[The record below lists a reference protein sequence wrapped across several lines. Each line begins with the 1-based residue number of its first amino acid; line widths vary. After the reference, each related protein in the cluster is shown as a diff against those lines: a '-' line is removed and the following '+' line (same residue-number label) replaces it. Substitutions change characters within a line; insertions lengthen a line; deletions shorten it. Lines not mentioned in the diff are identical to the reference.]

1 MRKLAGLVCLTSMI
15 FFAASSGVA
24 KTLPSAKSRPGTL
37 VIVLKDGH
45 RQVFNLSDILRV
57 EFPAATDATT
67 AASPTSNSQPSRGRF
82 LGKWAVGDG
91 HGRTFYITLDEG
103 GDAQRSMGNMH
114 GKWEYVNGE
123 AQITWD
129 DGARDAIRKVGSNF
143 QKFAYQQGKPFT
155 DLPYNVTSAQ
165 NTTPHP
171 I

>member
-1 MRKLAGLVCLTSMI
+1 MRKLAGLACLTSMI

-57 EFPAATDATT
+57 EFPAATDAVT
-67 AASPTSNSQPSRGRF
+67 AALPTSTRPPSRGHF
-82 LGKWAVGDG
+82 LGEWRVGDG
-91 HGRTFYITLDEG
+91 GGHDFFITLEES
-103 GDAQRSMGNMH
+103 GDALRSRGDVH

-129 DGARDAIRKVGSNF
+129 DGARDAIRKVGSTY
-143 QKFAYQQGKPFT
+143 QKAAYREGKSFT
-155 DLPYNVTSAQ
+155 DLPYNVANAQ